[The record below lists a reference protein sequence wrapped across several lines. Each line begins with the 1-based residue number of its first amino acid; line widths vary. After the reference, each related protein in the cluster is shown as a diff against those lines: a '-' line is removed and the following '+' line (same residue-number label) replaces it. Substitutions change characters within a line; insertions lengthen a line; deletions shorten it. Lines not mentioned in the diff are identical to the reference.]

1 MVGMSAHV
9 VVVGDV
15 GLDVVA
21 KLSGPMVFGQDTR
34 ARVSVNPGGA
44 GGNTAA
50 WLARYGVQVS
60 LLARVGNDEAGR
72 TAAAELGASG
82 IRCLFSID
90 EKLPTC
96 CVVVLVAADGERT
109 MLPDRGANAAFSAA
123 DVQLPVGEPGVRQHL
138 HLSGYVLLDDNSR
151 SAGLTALS
159 QAKAR
164 GWTTSVDPQAATHIA
179 GVGPKNFLAWI
190 RGTDML
196 LPNDSELAVLGGV
209 EEVLKVVGSVVV
221 THGSH
226 GASWYSAEHRINVP
240 APEVHE
246 TDSTGAGDAFN
257 AGLLSAWLNGSEPV
271 AALTA
276 GVQAGSA
283 AASSIGARPRAQ

>member
-1 MVGMSAHV
+1 MTAHV

-21 KLSGPMVFGQDTR
+21 KLSGPVVFGQDTR
-34 ARVSVNPGGA
+34 ARVTVTPGGA

-82 IRCLFSID
+82 ISCLFAID
-90 EKLPTC
+90 DVLPTC

-109 MLPDRGANAAFSAA
+109 MLPDRGANAAFSVG
-123 DVQLPVGEPGVRQHL
+123 DVRLPAGEVGVRQHL

-151 SAGLTALS
+151 SAGLRALA
-159 QAKAR
+159 QAKVL

-179 GVGPKNFLAWI
+179 GVGAANFLEWI
-190 RGTDML
+190 SGTDL
-196 LPNDSELAVLGGV
+196 FLPNDSELAVLGGV
-209 EEVLKVVGSVVV
+209 DKVLEVVGAVVV

-226 GASWYSAEHRINVP
+226 GASWYSTGHRINVP

-257 AGLLSAWLNGSEPV
+257 AGLLSAWLDGQEPL
-271 AALTA
+271 AALGA
-276 GVQAGSA
+276 GVAAGSA
-283 AASSIGARPRAQ
+283 AAASIGARPR